1 MMVDRNTPQAHEPG
15 NRTAKVERPRAA
27 GYVRVAAVTPANP
40 QRDLRAQRAQVRAKA
55 KAEGLRLVGIIEDAG
70 ASAHDL
76 HRPGLARLF
85 TLLNDATIK
94 AVIVPD
100 LARLAHDPNHLQRLL
115 SRFAAKGVMLIT
127 IRRLLT
133 IDS

>member
-1 MMVDRNTPQAHEPG
+1 MLDKNTAQAHALH
-15 NRTAKVERPRAA
+15 NRTAKVECPHVV
-27 GYVRVAAVTPANP
+27 GYVRVAAVTQANP

-76 HRPGLARLF
+76 NRPGLDRLF
-85 TLLNDATIK
+85 TLLNDITIK

-100 LARLAHDPNHLQRLL
+100 LARLARNPNHLQRLL
-115 SRFAAKGVMLIT
+115 SRFAANGVLLIT
-127 IRRLLT
+127 IDGR
-133 IDS
+133 

>member
-1 MMVDRNTPQAHEPG
+1 MMFDKDTPQAPAPR
-15 NRTAKVERPRAA
+15 NRTGKVERTCAA
-27 GYVRVAAVTPANP
+27 GYVRVAAVTQTNP

-85 TLLNDATIK
+85 TLLDDATIK
-94 AVIVPD
+94 AVIVLD
-100 LARLAHDPNHLQRLL
+100 LARLARDPNHLQRLL
-115 SRFAAKGVMLIT
+115 SRFAANGVVLIT
-127 IRRLLT
+127 IDGL
-133 IDS
+133 

>member
-1 MMVDRNTPQAHEPG
+1 MMVDRNTPQAPAPR
-15 NRTAKVERPRAA
+15 NRTVTFERTRAA
-27 GYVRVAAVTPANP
+27 RYVRVAAVTLANP
-40 QRDLRAQRAQVRAKA
+40 QRALRAQRAQVRAKA

-70 ASAHDL
+70 VSAHDL

-100 LARLAHDPNHLQRLL
+100 LARLARDPNHLQRLL
-115 SRFAAKGVMLIT
+115 SRFAANGVVLI
-127 IRRLLT
+127 R
-133 IDS
+133 IDGL